1 MKSKTLLQVGLCAL
15 PSIGLVL
22 FLRTLFL
29 YASTAPV
36 SFDGAMNLNTAA
48 SFAGGTGYGFF
59 YNEFFPFPAQTDGP
73 FILPAALL
81 IRLFGVTPLVTQA
94 VNVVYIV
101 LLIALLIALLK
112 RLGLPLWAALV
123 GTLLT
128 VSVPGFA
135 EYGMNGYGEIPS
147 LAWYV
152 AGLLAI
158 GAAFDTGTSRSN
170 AFFGGAC
177 LSLAYLTK
185 VVALALVVPVAAVA
199 AIAAIRKQLSRQ
211 AAVQLC
217 LGFLVP
223 ILLWET
229 FRLFSI
235 GSVDG
240 FVQWWRLQ
248 LGQVFHQSGASH
260 GLNALVAK
268 AHEHYSILC
277 AITGLNGF
285 WLLLFLV
292 LPSFLFL
299 LERNGLTGRQQFVL
313 GCLLIGGGLYFAWWL
328 LLTPTPMAWLRR
340 ILNGI
345 LIHQLLIFVLAFR
358 VLASALRRV
367 DLTLPTKGGAMALP
381 AIAVFPVLLLASN
394 GQIVTRPHQTPGDSA
409 SFFELA
415 RLVRALPADA
425 VIFGTGWWQSPG
437 LALYSGRKFHNFQR
451 WTSDEINNI
460 QGKKYF
466 VFDQYAFGIA
476 KHDVA
481 DALELTDSRE
491 VFKSDVGG
499 VYSIER
505 ARDYAPLEVGA
516 SDLAKL
522 RSAMDFAEADYE
534 FKRGFYEIEEK
545 RHAWMRT
552 AGMVVLVR
560 NAERRLIVSLVV
572 PDTLIKEGPAE
583 LRVQVPDC
591 ADETVGLDK
600 PWDKTVEVRLNCPP
614 GAVAAPL
621 FAYLSVNRHV
631 PFVRQID
638 ADNRLLS
645 VLVRSVKLAD

>member
-1 MKSKTLLQVGLCAL
+1 MKSKTLLQVGLWAL
-15 PSIGLVL
+15 PSIGLLL

-29 YASTAPV
+29 HASTAPV

-94 VNVVYIV
+94 VNFVYVV
-101 LLIALLIALLK
+101 LFMALLIALFR

-147 LAWYV
+147 LAWYL
-152 AGLLAI
+152 AGLLAVS
-158 GAAFDTGTSRSN
+158 AALDARISRPV
-170 AFFGGAC
+170 AFLGGAC

-185 VVALALVVPVAAVA
+185 VVALVLVVPVAAVA
-199 AIAAIRKQLSRQ
+199 AVAAIQQRLSRQ
-211 AAVQLC
+211 AAIQLC

-223 ILLWET
+223 VLLWET

-240 FVQWWRLQ
+240 FAQWWRLQ
-248 LGQVFHQSGASH
+248 LGQVLHQSGASH
-260 GLNALVAK
+260 GLNEVVAR
-268 AHEHYSILC
+268 AHEHYAILC
-277 AITGLNGF
+277 STTGLNAF
-285 WLLLFLV
+285 FLFLFLV
-292 LPSFLFL
+292 LPFPLFL
-299 LERNGLTGRQQFVL
+299 LAKKSLTARQQFML
-313 GCLLIGGGLYFAWWL
+313 WCLLIGGGLYFAWWL

-340 ILNGI
+340 ILNGM
-345 LIHQLLIFVLAFR
+345 LIHQLLIFALAFR
-358 VLASALRRV
+358 VLVSSLRRV
-367 DLTLPTKGGAMALP
+367 DLRLLGKGGAMALP
-381 AIAVFPVLLLASN
+381 AIAVFPVFVLAGN
-394 GQIVTRPHQTPGDSA
+394 GQIVTRPFQAPGYSA

-437 LALYSGRKFHNFQR
+437 LALYSGRNFHNFQR
-451 WTSDEINNI
+451 WTPDEINSI
-460 QGKKYF
+460 RGGKYF
-466 VFDQYAFGIA
+466 VFDHYALEIA
-476 KHDVA
+476 KDDVVN
-481 DALELTDSRE
+481 ALALTDSRE
-491 VFKSDVGG
+491 IFKSDAGG
-499 VYSIER
+499 VYLIER

-522 RSAMDFAEADYE
+522 RSAMDFAVADYE
-534 FKRGFYEIEEK
+534 FKRGFYQIEEK

-552 AGMVVLVR
+552 AGVVVLAR
-560 NAERRLIVSLVV
+560 KAERRLTVSLVV
-572 PDTLIKEGPAE
+572 PDQLIKEGPAQ
-583 LRVQVPDC
+583 LNVQVPDC
-591 ADETVGLDK
+591 AEETFSLDR
-600 PWDKTVEVRLNCPP
+600 PWDRIIEVRLNCPP
-614 GAVAAPL
+614 GPAAAPL
-621 FAYLSVNRHV
+621 FVYLRVNRRM